1 MGYNIHYGPSAATL
15 GKAAYGAGLATYQ
28 REKLARQEREQARSQ
43 QISAQRDRDIDYQKF
58 QREQKILTAQIRE
71 QQAEK
76 DFDRQQRMIQDQ
88 TQRRQDVESEE
99 RVRQAPG
106 FLWKDTVE
114 QVPFDDMTTTQM
126 NEYRKLNNDV
136 MSILTDE
143 RIPADKK
150 MDAVNQARIKMQDLV
165 SSVIPRRKSQAD
177 QWAEEGTPIGGVW
190 KDAEGNTLTRN
201 TDGQVKMLKK
211 SERPSLSD
219 KISVIKM
226 FQDDLPPDATAEE
239 RMMARERALAFLEQ
253 QTIEQEEGPAIQAE
267 QSQQMPDMDR
277 LQDSLDY
284 ISQEGAYAPEQPQ
297 AQPTLPVEEEKREM
311 RQPEDL
317 PFMNP
322 KDREADMFERR
333 EYLDN
338 TTAIS
343 GKVLQNVNQGNY
355 PPEIKSKIKEAMREL
370 IDIVKSGNFSM
381 SKDPHST
388 IQPDWTDEEIQNRR
402 MVDRLMAYLNDF
414 ATNPDAF
421 VAKMKKSRG
430 NK

>member
-28 REKLARQEREQARSQ
+28 REKLARQEREQARAQ
-43 QISAQRDRDIDYQKF
+43 QIGAQRARDIDYQKF

-71 QQAEK
+71 DQAKK
-76 DFDRQQRMIQDQ
+76 DFERQQKLIQDQ
-88 TQRRQDVESEE
+88 TQRREDIEFEK
-99 RVRQAPG
+99 RTRQAPG
-106 FLWKDTVE
+106 FLWRDTIE
-114 QVPFDDMTTTQM
+114 QVPFDDMSSTQM

-143 RIPADKK
+143 RIPPEKK
-150 MDAVNQARIKMQDLV
+150 MDAVNQARIKMQDLI
-165 SSVIPRRKSQAD
+165 SSVIPKRKTQAD

-267 QSQQMPDMDR
+267 QPQQMPDMDR
-277 LQDSLDY
+277 LQDS
-284 ISQEGAYAPEQPQ
+284 PEQPQ
-297 AQPTLPVEEEKREM
+297 AKPTLPAEEEKREM

-317 PFMNP
+317 PFSNP
-322 KDREADMFERR
+322 KDREVDMVERR

-343 GKVLQNVNQGNY
+343 AQVLQNVNQGNY

-381 SKDPHST
+381 TKDPHSAV
-388 IQPDWTDEEIQNRR
+388 QPDWTDEEIQNRR